1 MSIKQILFPC
11 NFCCRNGVVFHSA
24 VNVMC
29 SQVRIPRRK
38 KERRGVG
45 GGEKRA
51 KPFQYHKYKGN
62 MNFPMKLLTDAQSI
76 DCHSVIVK
84 LWCMTLIIKW

>member
-38 KERRGVG
+38 KERRGG
-45 GGEKRA
+45 GGVERGEERKT
-51 KPFQYHKYKGN
+51 
-62 MNFPMKLLTDAQSI
+62 LSI
-76 DCHSVIVK
+76 P
-84 LWCMTLIIKW
+84 